1 MVWEA
6 GLGGDQIPTV
16 EDEDQAASEPDD
28 HAEKPMDMETL
39 RESVDFCAPR
49 RWPGSREMSV
59 VEDRLMPD
67 EEVRIWISMRGEGSK
82 FIGILPSEFAT
93 QLSMIGK

>member
-28 HAEKPMDMETL
+28 HTEKPMDMEKL
-39 RESVDFCAPR
+39 RESVDFCTPR
-49 RWPGSREMSV
+49 HWPGSREMSV
-59 VEDRLMPD
+59 VE
-67 EEVRIWISMRGEGSK
+67 EEENLTDFVTQSMRC
-82 FIGILPSEFAT
+82 L
-93 QLSMIGK
+93 